1 MRGGM
6 KIAYQLGKIV
16 GTAKMWRAV
25 FLLIDELHEYA
36 NIIDTQRSEIADL
49 KEKLRGGQSA

>member
-1 MRGGM
+1 M